1 MTLAKNKERRLR
13 EKHDLSGEKER
24 GCVGVCVREREGE
37 RERERERERARERE
51 SKLVPQVF
59 AGCSQEG
66 KQVYPYTLSFIP
78 PCSSVLNR

>member
-1 MTLAKNKERRLR
+1 MCICGLGGLCPRVWDMYVCLVYV
-13 EKHDLSGEKER
+13 HV
-24 GCVGVCVREREGE
+24 CVCVREREGE